1 MTTTQSGVQTSGAP
15 GTAASQRAT
24 AIAAIP
30 SYQLI
35 NTFLNNSL
43 YARRKFEPTACD
55 FGFGN
60 PHQMP
65 QDEYV
70 TALRDVLTPRNNE
83 WFAYKTNLPEAQDA
97 AAASLQLLLDVPF
110 EPEHIYLS
118 TGGFTAIALALKAVT
133 DPGDE
138 VIYSLPPWFCYEP
151 ILVESELTPVKV
163 KINTETFDL
172 DLDAIGAAITPRTRV
187 VIVNSPN
194 NPTGRIYPP
203 ELLVKLAALLEDAS
217 ARNGR
222 RIYLVSDEAHNRIVY
237 DGLRFHSPA
246 EFYPFTMLAYS
257 YGKTHLAPGERI
269 GYLALPPTM
278 PDRDQLQ
285 AVIQALQLAT
295 GWVYPNAT
303 LQYALPQLE
312 TFSIDVG
319 RLQRKRDVMVDALA
333 DMGYNAKRSEGTF
346 YLYIESPV
354 PDDMAFTERL
364 AAKDVFVFPGIMFE
378 TPGFFRISLTANEDM
393 IERSLPIFRT
403 AIKEAASTG

>member
-1 MTTTQSGVQTSGAP
+1 M
-15 GTAASQRAT
+15 
-24 AIAAIP
+24 
-30 SYQLI
+30 
-35 NTFLNNSL
+35 
-43 YARRKFEPTACD
+43 
-55 FGFGN
+55 
-60 PHQMP
+60 
-65 QDEYV
+65 
-70 TALRDVLTPRNNE
+70 
-83 WFAYKTNLPEAQDA
+83 
-97 AAASLQLLLDVPF
+97 PF

-151 ILVESELTPVKV
+151 ILVESGLTPVKV

-203 ELLVKLAALLEDAS
+203 ELLVKLAALLEEAS
-217 ARNGR
+217 ARNSR
-222 RIYLVSDEAHNRIVY
+222 RIYLVSDEAYNRIVY

-333 DMGYNAKRSEGTF
+333 GMGYKAKRSEGTF

-354 PDDMAFTERL
+354 PDDMGFTERL

-403 AIKEAASTG
+403 AIK

>member
-1 MTTTQSGVQTSGAP
+1 MTTTQSVVQASGAP
-15 GTAASQRAT
+15 GTAASQRAA

-65 QDEYV
+65 QAEYV
-70 TALRDVLTPRNNE
+70 AALREVLTPRNNE

-97 AAASLQLLLDVPF
+97 AAASLQRLLDVPF

-151 ILVESELTPVKV
+151 ILVESGLTPVKV
-163 KINTETFDL
+163 QINTETFDL

-194 NPTGRIYPP
+194 NPTGRVYPP
-203 ELLVKLAALLEDAS
+203 ELLVKLAALLEEAS
-217 ARNGR
+217 ARNSR
-222 RIYLVSDEAHNRIVY
+222 RIYLVSDEAYNRIVY
-237 DGLRFHSPA
+237 DGLRFHSPV
-246 EFYPFTMLAYS
+246 EFYPFTLLAYS

-285 AVIQALQLAT
+285 GVIQALQLAT

-333 DMGYNAKRSEGTF
+333 GMEYKAKRSEGSF
-346 YLYIESPV
+346 YLFMESPV
-354 PDDMAFTERL
+354 PDDLAFTESL

-393 IERSLPIFRT
+393 IERSLPIFRA
-403 AIKEAASTG
+403 AIEDAESSG

>member
-15 GTAASQRAT
+15 GTAASQRAA

-70 TALRDVLTPRNNE
+70 AALREVLTPQNNE

-118 TGGFTAIALALKAVT
+118 TGGFAAIALALKAVT

-151 ILVESELTPVKV
+151 MLLAADAVPRKLPLKGTL
-163 KINTETFDL
+163 FDL
-172 DLDAIGAAITPRTRV
+172 DLDAIDAAIGPRTRL
-187 VIVNSPN
+187 VIVNSPH
-194 NPTGRIYPP
+194 NPTGRIYSKETLEALDLCLSCKACATECPVNVDMATYKAEFLHHHYRHGLSSFLGRNRRP
-203 ELLVKLAALLEDAS
+203 MAHFTMGWMPLLMRIVEKVPLSFRLINLLES
-217 ARNGR
+217 HRGVEELTKR
-222 RIYLVSDEAHNRIVY
+222 L
-237 DGLRFHSPA
+237 
-246 EFYPFTMLAYS
+246 
-257 YGKTHLAPGERI
+257 GK
-269 GYLALPPTM
+269 
-278 PDRDQLQ
+278 
-285 AVIQALQLAT
+285 
-295 GWVYPNAT
+295 
-303 LQYALPQLE
+303 
-312 TFSIDVG
+312 
-319 RLQRKRDVMVDALA
+319 
-333 DMGYNAKRSEGTF
+333 
-346 YLYIESPV
+346 
-354 PDDMAFTERL
+354 
-364 AAKDVFVFPGIMFE
+364 
-378 TPGFFRISLTANEDM
+378 
-393 IERSLPIFRT
+393 
-403 AIKEAASTG
+403 